1 MRHFAKFRPIGQ
13 SVAEIW
19 LIFNFSRWRKAA
31 KFEVLPAYPLWSAN
45 VSHCARFCASSSNH
59 LSIRPF
65 LNFQD
70 GGRPPSWI
78 FKVGNF
84 SFRPV
89 RRPNMRH
96 CAKFR
101 ADLSNLRR
109 YGQFFIFQD
118 GDRPSSW
125 ICFTRVWTTHEEY
138 LVVFVTVQNLV
149 VLSVV
154 ISIVCKF

>member
-1 MRHFAKFRPIGQ
+1 
-13 SVAEIW
+13 
-19 LIFNFSRWRKAA
+19 
-31 KFEVLPAYPLWSAN
+31 
-45 VSHCARFCASSSNH
+45 
-59 LSIRPF
+59 
-65 LNFQD
+65 
-70 GGRPPSWI
+70 
-78 FKVGNF
+78 
-84 SFRPV
+84 
-89 RRPNMRH
+89 MRH